1 MIGQTRFL
9 KNKHKAWF
17 YLAPA
22 VAVIL
27 FLVGYGMWSAVVQSI
42 QTVDGN
48 WTLGFYKELIRSDS
62 FVTSIQFTLW
72 VTLISTVLSLLI
84 GLLLTRILYRLFQQS
99 SVKILVWIPILIPH
113 FVAGYLVYLFL
124 SQSGLLSS
132 FLFQAGLISDRS
144 MFPVLVQDTRGIGII
159 LTYVWKEVPFVIL
172 MLLPVYY
179 EIDHRYSEVVRTLG
193 GSKWDEF
200 KTVEWPWLLPI
211 LVEIAIILFAFVATA
226 FEVPYLLGVT
236 RPEMLPVHAFDWFYD
251 GDWSKRPLAFA
262 AMIIPGIIS
271 LLLAGI
277 SFKLIQKHRL
287 RLIKGRVR

>member
-1 MIGQTRFL
+1 MI
-9 KNKHKAWF
+9 
-17 YLAPA
+17 
-22 VAVIL
+22 
-27 FLVGYGMWSAVVQSI
+27 QSI
-42 QTVDGN
+42 QTVDGK
-48 WTLGFYKELIRSDS
+48 WTIGFYEDLFRSES
-62 FVTSIQFTLW
+62 FLRSVQFTFW
-72 VTLISTVLSLLI
+72 ITVISTALSLLI
-84 GLLLTRILYRLFQQS
+84 GLILTRILYRLFQKS
-99 SVKILVWIPILIPH
+99 SVKILVWIPMLIPH
-113 FVAGYLVYLFL
+113 FVAGYLVFLFL

-132 FLFQAGLISDRS
+132 FLFQSGLISDRS
-144 MFPVLVQDTRGIGII
+144 MFPVLVQDNRGGGIV
-159 LTYVWKEVPFVIL
+159 LTYIWKEVPFVIL

-211 LVEIAIILFAFVATA
+211 VLEVAIILFAFVSTA

-236 RPEMLPVHAFDWFYD
+236 RPEMLPVHAYDWFYN

-262 AMIIPGIIS
+262 AMIIPGIVS